1 MRTHLQATLLLPF
14 LVLPLGAITGG
25 PGFEGI
31 GDLPGGGTG
40 SFAYGVSSDGATVV
54 GQAFGQYGPEAYRWR
69 PDEGILRLGD
79 LGPGTGPFNSI
90 AHGVSGDGM
99 RVVGRGVTTATKQY
113 ATYWNEDR
121 GIHSLGAL
129 GSTDFKTSKILA
141 ANADGSWMVGTS
153 TVDNGGF
160 RAILWRD
167 GFNPTSLGVLAPPA
181 AIVPPDAVVSFFNS
195 QANDISPNGNHI
207 VGHSSSLAIQQN
219 PAWIIYCTP
228 ISPTYPGCGPVQVEV
243 TDPNNPNETTFQ
255 DWYGIATAR
264 PDNEFAIDF
273 SLTQAFA
280 WSTTG
285 SIQSLDPNPSPN
297 GYSIAHAVSAD
308 GTRIDGALGG
318 DHAEGSLLKGLVG
331 IFSNPG
337 GLTTTIAQYLA
348 TEGWDDSFSAAIWTK
363 NGASYQVQHLGDL
376 PGGAHHCELV
386 DVSDDGTMAVGFGS
400 SEVSNA
406 PQQLLLQIAQLEAAN
421 PQPGTPEYELLQDL
435 LDALATYGPPEPVD
449 RPVIW
454 SEATG
459 LVQLDSALRQWGVN
473 LSGWELT
480 EATAISA
487 DGDVIVGNGVHDE
500 NLEGWR
506 ITGARALFGI
516 APGTAVIPELTFAT
530 GRVLSHSTQ
539 PNHLYQVEVSDDE
552 SSWADLGP
560 EFSTVGRQTSGTRHL
575 VLPVGTP
582 EFTRV
587 TGSDS
592 GVLQETGEGTVLSF
606 LCQPGHVYT
615 GRSSGDLSGWLD
627 QPESIDAGSEIF
639 PHKRTIFFPHTTS
652 PSRTPATQFFQIE
665 AELAGSE

>member
-1 MRTHLQATLLLPF
+1 MRTHLQATLFLPF
-14 LVLPLGAITGG
+14 LVLPLDAITGA

-54 GQAFGQYGPEAYRWR
+54 GQAFGQFGPEAYRWR

-99 RVVGRGVTTATKQY
+99 RVVGRGVPSATKQY

-207 VGHSSSLAIQQN
+207 VGHSASLAIQQN

-228 ISPTYPGCGPVQVEV
+228 ISPTYQGCGPVQVEV
-243 TDPNNPNETTFQ
+243 TDPNHPDVTTFQ

-285 SIQSLDPNPSPN
+285 TIQSLDPNPSPN
-297 GYSIAHAVSAD
+297 GYSAAHAVSAD
-308 GTRIDGALGG
+308 GTII
-318 DHAEGSLLKGLVG
+318 VG
-331 IFSNPG
+331 
-337 GLTTTIAQYLA
+337 TTNWEHLA

-386 DVSDDGTMAVGFGS
+386 DISDDGTMAVGFGS
-400 SEVSNA
+400 SEISTA
-406 PQQLLLQIAQLEAAN
+406 PQQLLLQIAQLEEAN
-421 PQPGTPEYELLQDL
+421 PSPGSPEYELLQDL
-435 LDALATYGPPEPVD
+435 LDALAAYGPPEPVD

-454 SEATG
+454 CEATG
-459 LVQLDSALRQWGVN
+459 LLQLDSALKQWGVD
-473 LSGWELT
+473 LSGWELV

-487 DGDVIVGNGVHDE
+487 DGDVIVGNGVHDG

-516 APGTAVIPELTFAT
+516 APSTVVTPELTFAT

-539 PNHLYQVEVSDDE
+539 PNHLYQVEVSDDQ

-592 GVLQETGEGTVLSF
+592 GIEHETGEGTVLSF

-615 GRSSGDLSGWLD
+615 GQSSIDLSIWEVL
-627 QPESIDAGSEIF
+627 PESIDAGAELF
-639 PHKRTIFFPHTTS
+639 PHPRSFYFPHSTS
-652 PSRTPATQFFQIE
+652 PSLTPPTLFFQVG
-665 AELAGSE
+665 AELSGAAAE